1 MVLHPTQH
9 TWCEHS
15 ELFWHGTASQQSSRQ
30 RVRENVVAV
39 QEKACAARPQPDHT
53 LRVQPHRRTSCVPCE
68 KFMRAQRIPA
78 SYKPLSFSTGC
89 VMGPTARARSATD
102 VQLRSVPVHTWMPA
116 GHILCPKR
124 DTHANSLQHKGP
136 VSLECG
142 VDGRTQRSGRAKV
155 AARPLGASLVHTILG
170 RSHDLG
176 GVFSNILPTFW
187 PDTCCGVRVR
197 CEARRG
203 RLCAQCKELCAGL
216 LLIRDA
222 LLHTGARYRKID
234 SRDISVPS
242 TPLRL
247 SGIG

>member
-89 VMGPTARARSATD
+89 VMGPTARARSATN
-102 VQLRSVPVHTWMPA
+102 VQLRSVPVHTWVPA
-116 GHILCPKR
+116 GHTLCPKR

-142 VDGRTQRSGRAKV
+142 V
-155 AARPLGASLVHTILG
+155 GA
-170 RSHDLG
+170 
-176 GVFSNILPTFW
+176 
-187 PDTCCGVRVR
+187 
-197 CEARRG
+197 
-203 RLCAQCKELCAGL
+203 
-216 LLIRDA
+216 
-222 LLHTGARYRKID
+222 GARSAAD
-234 SRDISVPS
+234 VQ
-242 TPLRL
+242 RL
-247 SGIG
+247 LQGLWEPHLCTQSWCAATIWAASFRTFCRLFGQTRAVVFV